1 MTVTLAVVDATLAPA
16 VLRLRPLPE
25 QERFAGCPSQTLP
38 GADEHP
44 GREPVAVL
52 HDGRPVGFLV
62 LDRHER
68 FAALS
73 GAPHTLG
80 VRAFFVD
87 ADHQG
92 RGLGTAALCALP
104 AYVADRHPDITHLA
118 LTVNVANP
126 VALRAYASAGFR
138 HTGRLDLTGA
148 AGPQHVLALEL

>member
-16 VLRLRPLPE
+16 VLALRPLPE
-25 QERFAGCPSQTLP
+25 QERFAGRPSQTLP
-38 GADEHP
+38 GAQDAA

-52 HDGRPVGFLV
+52 HHGEPVGFLV
-62 LDRHER
+62 LDRHQR
-68 FAALS
+68 FAAMS
-73 GAPHTLG
+73 GAPTTLG

-92 RGLGTAALCALP
+92 RGIGTAALRALP
-104 AYVADRHPDITHLA
+104 AYVAGRHPDISHLA

-138 HTGRLDLTGA
+138 DTRHLDLSGA
-148 AGPQHVLALEL
+148 AGAQHVLLLEL